1 MGRVLGVDVGSKRT
15 GFAVS
20 DQLGIT
26 CRPLKVVRVNTVDD
40 TVSAIIS
47 TVEEQQAETIVV
59 GIPRPLRGGHSDQ
72 TDHTLAVVRSLC
84 ERSHVPVV
92 SWDERFTTKMAREV
106 TSSEK
111 KLDAVAAA
119 FILQNYLDAQK

>member
-1 MGRVLGVDVGSKRT
+1 MGVDVGSKRT

-26 CRPLKVVRVNTVDD
+26 CRPLKVVRVNTVED

-59 GIPRPLRGGHSDQ
+59 GIPRPLRGGHSDK
-72 TDHTLAVVRSLC
+72 TDHTLAVVR
-84 ERSHVPVV
+84 
-92 SWDERFTTKMAREV
+92 
-106 TSSEK
+106 
-111 KLDAVAAA
+111 
-119 FILQNYLDAQK
+119 